1 MHPTPLVTQVS
12 EISPPRYCL
21 QGLESEESS
30 EEEELCFSR
39 EHFSS
44 FTEGRMSMQLNIAF
58 KNPFQRQKLIRQ
70 ELSVDGQAAEIVDDV
85 AHLSFSP
92 NPETVCYFSRNHEAR
107 WSKISLVAK
116 DSSNS
121 CRVVRVFRQF
131 IPSRQDLSC
140 HSLDGRLHLS
150 LECITEEE
158 RKAISPRCMRRLLFS
173 ETMSPLSITL
183 YPPAPRAV
191 VSPERYGEIG
201 VVTKIASASLAL
213 SLDTSRKDC

>member
-70 ELSVDGQAAEIVDDV
+70 ELSVDGQAAEPRQRHPGQPDGQ
-85 AHLSFSP
+85 P
-92 NPETVCYFSRNHEAR
+92 AR
-107 WSKISLVAK
+107 
-116 DSSNS
+116 S
-121 CRVVRVFRQF
+121 CGPQV
-131 IPSRQDLSC
+131 S
-140 HSLDGRLHLS
+140 
-150 LECITEEE
+150 
-158 RKAISPRCMRRLLFS
+158 M
-173 ETMSPLSITL
+173 
-183 YPPAPRAV
+183 RAV
-191 VSPERYGEIG
+191 RP
-201 VVTKIASASLAL
+201 A
-213 SLDTSRKDC
+213 